1 MDINSILENLRLE
14 TGAPFTF
21 EASNVDGLYKYLATV
36 CLNSLINSFYIDIII
51 ILYLD

>member
-1 MDINSILENLRLE
+1 MDINNILENLRLE

-36 CLNSLINSFYIDIII
+36 CLNSFINQ
-51 ILYLD
+51 